1 MEFNATFIV
10 AFVSFIIFTVI
21 MNLILYKPLSKIVME
36 RQNFIDDN
44 YKEAKLKHEKSEA
57 ILRDK
62 ERKLEKTKLEAK
74 KTLADKVAETKNQKA
89 AMTSSAQQKAGSTI
103 DKAKAELQNKKA
115 DAQGILSKQ
124 VVNLAQDISS
134 KILGEN
140 VSIQNVDNDL
150 VNKIMSEG

>member
-36 RQNFIDDN
+36 RQKFIDDN

-62 ERKLEKTKLEAK
+62 ERKFEKTKHDAK
-74 KTLADKVAETKNQKA
+74 TIIAEKVAETKNQKA
-89 AMTSSAQQKAGSTI
+89 VMTSSAQQKVGATI
-103 DKAKAELQNKKA
+103 DEAKENLQAEKLG
-115 DAQGILSKQ
+115 AQDVLSNQ

-140 VSIQNVDNDL
+140 VSIQNVDSDL
-150 VNKIMSEG
+150 VKKIMSEG